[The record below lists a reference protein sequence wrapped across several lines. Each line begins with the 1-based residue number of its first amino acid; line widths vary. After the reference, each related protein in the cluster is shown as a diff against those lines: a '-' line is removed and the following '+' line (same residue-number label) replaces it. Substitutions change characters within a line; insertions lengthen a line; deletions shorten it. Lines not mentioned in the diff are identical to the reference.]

1 MRILAKIKCNITI
14 TPATKERLLQYAED
28 HHLTGGVSAAIEQL
42 AWNAKVSKG
51 QIKGQEN
58 IENFLGNKK

>member
-1 MRILAKIKCNITI
+1 MRILAKIKCNLTL

-28 HHLTGGVSAAIEQL
+28 HHLTGGMSAAVEQL
-42 AWNAKVSKG
+42 IWNAKVSKS

-58 IENFLGNKK
+58 IDSFLKSK